1 MMEVAIGKPHAG
13 DRAAKAHLVLFVE
26 VEARLE
32 RQALDRGADRLAADQ
47 EGIAG
52 QPDVAHRSGTVE
64 LPTFG
69 FSYGVAGQYYSGRFS
84 LMPYD
89 DPRESLLV
97 RMAGRKLLVHYDPE
111 HPEIW
116 FISDAIIEGC
126 KVQQK
131 MGPRLVALYPK

>member
-1 MMEVAIGKPHAG
+1 VDWTALAISSAAVGVPVAIFGLWWWKKQREIDGARQWPQTEATIESATIETYAG
-13 DRAAKAHLVLFVE
+13 S
-26 VEARLE
+26 
-32 RQALDRGADRLAADQ
+32 
-47 EGIAG
+47 
-52 QPDVAHRSGTVE
+52 RSGTVE